1 MQIFIDT
8 VSLSKVE
15 KWLKTGV
22 VDGITTNP
30 GLMVQDQ
37 VYDIESMAKTLSD
50 LIEPR
55 PVSVEVTTN
64 NLDEMINQARK
75 FASWAPN
82 IVIKI
87 PQLTQ
92 DGVPCYE
99 VINQLEAEGI
109 RVNATVTFSLGQVMV
124 SAKAGASY
132 ISIFAGRIGDE
143 GGNSSEVIRNSV
155 NWLEHWGFKS
165 KIITGSIR
173 SVGDVLNAA
182 IAGSHI
188 ITIPPQILDKM
199 VDHKYTRETVREFT
213 IKAQE
218 ALEKMKKVI
227 EIGKPRPGRTEG
239 V

>member
-1 MQIFIDT
+1 MVVTSI
-8 VSLSKVE
+8 L
-15 KWLKTGV
+15 TGL
-22 VDGITTNP
+22 
-30 GLMVQDQ
+30 GLMVQEQ
-37 VYDIESMAKTLSD
+37 VYNIESMAKTLSD
-50 LIEPR
+50 LIKPR

-64 NLDEMINQARK
+64 NLDEMVHQARK
-75 FASWAPN
+75 FASWASN
-82 IVIKI
+82 IVIKV

-92 DGVPCYE
+92 EGIPCYE
-99 VINQLEAEGI
+99 VINQLETEGI
-109 RVNATVTFSLGQVMV
+109 KVNATVTFSLGQVIV
-124 SAKAGASY
+124 AAKAGASY
-132 ISIFAGRIGDE
+132 ISIFAGRIADE
-143 GGNSSEVIRNSV
+143 GGNAPEVIRNSV

-213 IKAQE
+213 EKAQ
-218 ALEKMKKVI
+218 ALEKMKNRNDVI
-227 EIGKPRPGRTEG
+227 EIGKLRPGRTEG